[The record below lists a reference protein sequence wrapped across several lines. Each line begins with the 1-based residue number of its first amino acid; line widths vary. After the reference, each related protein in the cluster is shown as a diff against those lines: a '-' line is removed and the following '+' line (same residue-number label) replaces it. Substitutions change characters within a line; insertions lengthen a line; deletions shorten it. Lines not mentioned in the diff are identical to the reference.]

1 MSVQRPSGSP
11 ELQDAEP
18 HGINHA
24 CNDPKALLDIIS
36 RLDGVIGELRSS
48 GQAFSAQLV
57 AMARMQLVMT
67 VHEIS
72 EQEIGVL
79 RSLFEEK
86 EQHVLS

>member
-11 ELQDAEP
+11 EPQDAELRV
-18 HGINHA
+18 NRV

-36 RLDGVIGELRSS
+36 RLDGVIGELRDN
-48 GQAFSAQLV
+48 GQTFSAQLV

-72 EQEIGVL
+72 EQEMGVL